1 MILYIAYVLLLNLY
15 FVSLFLA
22 FDSAFV
28 GSVWSFGLGTIYL
41 IFKKKK
47 KDVEKRSSDA

>member
-15 FVSLFLA
+15 FVSLVLA

-28 GSVWSFGLGTIYL
+28 GSAWSFGLGTIYL
-41 IFKKKK
+41 IFKKT
-47 KDVEKRSSDA
+47 KDVEKRGSDD